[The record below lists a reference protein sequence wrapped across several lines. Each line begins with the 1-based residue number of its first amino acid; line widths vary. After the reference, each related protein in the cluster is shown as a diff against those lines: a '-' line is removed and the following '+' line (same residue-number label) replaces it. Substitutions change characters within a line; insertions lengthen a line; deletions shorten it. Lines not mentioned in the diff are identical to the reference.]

1 MLDPSDATKSEFKDI
16 IESAK
21 AIFSLTVRVFPF
33 YMTKCL
39 YGMWLLSSITSPI

>member
-1 MLDPSDATKSEFKDI
+1 MLDPSDATKRGFKDI

-33 YMTKCL
+33 YVTK
-39 YGMWLLSSITSPI
+39 YLLMKCGC

>member
-1 MLDPSDATKSEFKDI
+1 MLDPNDVTKRGFKDI
-16 IESAK
+16 IESAR

-39 YGMWLLSSITSPI
+39 LMECGC